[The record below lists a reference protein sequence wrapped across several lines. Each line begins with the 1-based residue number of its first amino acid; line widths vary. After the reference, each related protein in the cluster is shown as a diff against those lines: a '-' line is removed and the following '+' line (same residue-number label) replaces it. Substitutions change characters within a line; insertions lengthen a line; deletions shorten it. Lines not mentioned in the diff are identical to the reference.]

1 MYDAIFILG
10 GSYVDENTLPEWVQ
24 SRLNA
29 AIYNEKS
36 AKLFVVLSRGTPHK
50 PPPITSDGFPVDES
64 SIMANYLIDRGIP
77 KCKVIKESWSFDT
90 IGNAYAALTLHAIPR
105 NLRKLLIITSD
116 FHMPRTKAIF
126 NKVFSLLPLDI
137 FALEYLETESQL
149 SISQKET
156 DSLKAWIE
164 RSNTMHTLCDL
175 HTFIFHEHKAY
186 NTETYV
192 HSKSNHSDMDLR
204 MYCI

>member
-10 GSYVDENTLPEWVQ
+10 GSYIDENTLPEWVQ

-29 AIYNEKS
+29 AIYNEQS

-50 PPPITSDGFPVDES
+50 PPPITSYGFPVDES

-137 FALEYLETESQL
+137 FDIEYLETEIDVILPQFSEL
-149 SISQKET
+149 
-156 DSLKAWIE
+156 
-164 RSNTMHTLCDL
+164 
-175 HTFIFHEHKAY
+175 
-186 NTETYV
+186 
-192 HSKSNHSDMDLR
+192 
-204 MYCI
+204 